1 VRRRLDS
8 ELVRR
13 GLAGSRTEARRAVDA
28 GLVTVSGRP
37 AAKPS
42 TLVAPSEPLVVAGP
56 VRPFVSRGGEKL
68 EAAIDRFGLDVG
80 GLDCLDAGAS
90 TGGFTDC
97 LLRRGAARV
106 AAVDVGYGQ
115 LAWSLR
121 RDERVTVLERTN
133 VRDLRP
139 GDLPFAPRLVVADL
153 SFISLGLALPGLL
166 RVADP
171 EARLVLLVKPQ
182 FEVGPGDVGRG
193 GVVRDPASWRRALD
207 GVAVALAELGFV
219 VRGAMASP
227 LLGPAGN
234 VEFLVDAVRGSAT
247 GADHGGAALDHIMS
261 TAVDEGMAVRASR
274 SVADAER
281 TGRT

>member
-13 GLAGSRTEARRAVDA
+13 GLAGSRTEARHAVEA

-42 TLVAPSEPLVVAGP
+42 TLVAPSEPVVLAGP

-68 EAAIDRFGLDVG
+68 EAALERFGLDVG

-153 SFISLGLALPGLL
+153 SFISLRVALPALV

-171 EARLVLLVKPQ
+171 GARLVLLVKPQ

-193 GVVRDPASWRRALD
+193 GVVRDPASWRRALE
-207 GVAVALAELGFV
+207 GVAGTLGELGFPV
-219 VRGAMASP
+219 AGAMASP

-234 VEFLVDAVRGSAT
+234 VEFLVHAVGRSAAEPHPGDASLDRAVSA
-247 GADHGGAALDHIMS
+247 
-261 TAVDEGMAVRASR
+261 AVDEGAVRAGR
-274 SVADAER
+274 GVADAEPG
-281 TGRT
+281 GRT